1 MGRRYRSPRLNPGRP
16 SRQPQQFPPSIASPP
31 NSVNSSRNS
40 TPWWARVREC
50 RSRLGGGT
58 GQPSPQIVQN
68 GLSLSNLV
76 RVRFAAPAFNVRR
89 NGVGSSLRHLG
100 IESVGVELQDRESDP
115 EDGPVVDVLD
125 QVRTQSSNQGDRG
138 LRRGGSIGD
147 GGFPLG
153 AYVGSNVIVK
163 QPDASSTHVGSLE
176 ALDIEGNRP
185 HARVFVSLF
194 SGSWPELAI
203 QTLSTGD
210 LHR

>member
-1 MGRRYRSPRLNPGRP
+1 MAL
-16 SRQPQQFPPSIASPP
+16 
-31 NSVNSSRNS
+31 
-40 TPWWARVREC
+40 WARVREC
-50 RSRLGGGT
+50 RFRLGGGP

-76 RVRFAAPAFNVRR
+76 GVRFAAPAFDVPR

-147 GGFPLG
+147 GSFPLG
-153 AYVGSNVIVK
+153 AYVGSNIIVK
-163 QPDASSTHVGSLE
+163 QPDAPSTHVRSLE
-176 ALDIEGNRP
+176 ATFACTSVRECSLTLDLQRAG
-185 HARVFVSLF
+185 
-194 SGSWPELAI
+194 
-203 QTLSTGD
+203 
-210 LHR
+210 